1 MRGIMAKL
9 REQAPSELAGR
20 AAVEAV
26 VDYEGGVNGLPS
38 ANVVE
43 FDVEGGNKVIVRPS
57 GTEPKIKLYVFAKD
71 ADRAA
76 ADALL
81 DALEAAGRELLK

>member
-1 MRGIMAKL
+1 MEKMPQTLINVRVNDKHAV
-9 REQAPSELAGR
+9 EDSAEVA
-20 AAVEAV
+20 AAVASAEEALGEDGRV
-26 VDYEGGVNGLPS
+26 LL
-38 ANVVE
+38 
-43 FDVEGGNKVIVRPS
+43 RPS

>member
-1 MRGIMAKL
+1 MVDYGEL
-9 REQAPSELAGR
+9 RERLAFK
-20 AAVEAV
+20 
-26 VDYEGGVNGLPS
+26 
-38 ANVVE
+38 NVVE

-76 ADALL
+76 SDALL
-81 DALEAAGRELLK
+81 DALEAAGRELLQ

>member
-1 MRGIMAKL
+1 MAAIMASL
-9 REQAPSELAGR
+9 RENTPAELAGR
-20 AAVEAV
+20 KVEAV
-26 VDYEGGVNGLPS
+26 IDYQGGVNGLPS

-71 ADRAA
+71 ANREA

-81 DALEAAGRELLK
+81 DALEAVGRKLLA

>member
-1 MRGIMAKL
+1 M
-9 REQAPSELAGR
+9 
-20 AAVEAV
+20 
-26 VDYEGGVNGLPS
+26 VDYQGGVNGLPS

-71 ADRAA
+71 ASREQPTRCSTRLRRQVANCCLRPRDGNGWVEC
-76 ADALL
+76 L
-81 DALEAAGRELLK
+81 GRF

>member
-1 MRGIMAKL
+1 MPA
-9 REQAPSELAGR
+9 AP
-20 AAVEAV
+20 VEAV

-71 ADRAA
+71 ADRARLTRCSTPLRPRA
-76 ADALL
+76 ANC
-81 DALEAAGRELLK
+81 

>member
-1 MRGIMAKL
+1 MAKL

-20 AAVEAV
+20 AVEVV